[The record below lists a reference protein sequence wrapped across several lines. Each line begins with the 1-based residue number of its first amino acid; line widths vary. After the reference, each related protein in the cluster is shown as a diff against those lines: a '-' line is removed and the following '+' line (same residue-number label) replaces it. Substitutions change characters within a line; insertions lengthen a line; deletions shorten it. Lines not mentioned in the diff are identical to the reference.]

1 VKVLEQLFRL
11 TSGFALQA
19 LRHHGCRRLG
29 ERAPGTLK
37 RDVLNAVPLFL
48 QIDPGT
54 VAAERAVALGF
65 SVRDLELAI
74 VGAEPYCAPEFVLGT
89 MNQNGKRS
97 WVAYATKG
105 SRHQVGFGIFGR
117 IMHRLLSE
125 RVSMNPWA
133 LYGVPAAFTMGV
145 LLVSHA
151 LTALVGTATLYVLLL
166 PAIVYSALCCGV
178 GPSILTVGIAVV
190 GAKYWFIPPVHSFH
204 VPETGQ
210 SVSIF
215 AFVVASGA
223 VVAMAEER
231 RRYNQQLRRGQAELE
246 CRVKERTVE
255 LDAANTSLRD
265 LSARLLRLQDDE
277 RRRIARE
284 LHDSVGQLLTG
295 LSMNLS
301 TVRTDIDRLT
311 KTVTTLTDSEA
322 LVQEMTK
329 EVRTISHLLH
339 PPLLDEAGLS
349 SAVRWYTDGFA
360 QRSQIKVDL
369 DLPADFGRFS
379 PELETAIFRVV
390 QECLTNIHRHSGSAT
405 AKIRLRQFDGQVVVE
420 VGDEGSGIS
429 PEKREEMASGGTPGV
444 GIRGMRERIRQLG
457 GDLVITSSGTGTVIL
472 ARLPAAE
479 NSSLAEGL
487 PVRGTSIAAA

>member
-1 VKVLEQLFRL
+1 
-11 TSGFALQA
+11 
-19 LRHHGCRRLG
+19 
-29 ERAPGTLK
+29 
-37 RDVLNAVPLFL
+37 
-48 QIDPGT
+48 
-54 VAAERAVALGF
+54 
-65 SVRDLELAI
+65 
-74 VGAEPYCAPEFVLGT
+74 
-89 MNQNGKRS
+89 MNKNGKRGR
-97 WVAYATKG
+97 VAHATNG

-125 RVSMNPWA
+125 RVSMNPWV

-151 LTALVGTATLYVLLL
+151 LTGLVGTATLYVLLL

-190 GAKYWFIPPVHSFH
+190 GAKYWFIPPVHSWR
-204 VPETGQ
+204 VPETSQ
-210 SVSIF
+210 LVSIL
-215 AFVVASGA
+215 AFMVASGA

-231 RRYNQQLRRGQAELE
+231 RRYNQQLRQGQAELE

-284 LHDSVGQLLTG
+284 LHDSVGQLLAG

-301 TVRTDIDRLT
+301 AVRTDIDRLT
-311 KTVTTLTDSEA
+311 KTVTTLADSEA

-390 QECLTNIHRHSGSAT
+390 QECLTNIHRHSGSPT
-405 AKIRLRQFDGQVVVE
+405 AKIRLRQFDSQVVVE
-420 VGDEGSGIS
+420 VEDEGSGIS

-479 NSSLAEGL
+479 SSSLAEGL
-487 PVRGTSIAAA
+487 PVQGTSIAAA